1 MTEHR
6 NLVAVFL
13 FSTFFY
19 LIQVSSSYFSLKF
32 NKGWKKKL
40 LNFMSDFNVFSYAV
54 WYRF

>member
-6 NLVAVFL
+6 NLVAMVL
-13 FSTFFY
+13 FSSFC
-19 LIQVSSSYFSLKF
+19 LIQVLSSYFSLKF
-32 NKGWKKKL
+32 NKGWRKKL

>member
-40 LNFMSDFNVFSYAV
+40 LNFMSDFNVFS
-54 WYRF
+54 